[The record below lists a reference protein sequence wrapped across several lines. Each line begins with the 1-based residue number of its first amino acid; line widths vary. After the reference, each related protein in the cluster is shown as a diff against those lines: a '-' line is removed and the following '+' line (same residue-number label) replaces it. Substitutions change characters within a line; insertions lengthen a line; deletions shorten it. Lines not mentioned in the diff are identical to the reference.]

1 MKLFRLKLYLLLF
14 LLCESISIAIGA
26 QAVAADW
33 RTASRDSSLIAP
45 RPETTP
51 EAVVQVYSAR
61 AFSWRGIFAVH
72 TWISLKPKHAK
83 KYTVYEVVGWHT
95 LKGDTAIQ
103 IHQNEPDRYWYG
115 ARPEI
120 LSDLRGAEA
129 TAAIKGIKAAAA
141 AYPYANTYITWPGP
155 NSNTFTAFIVR
166 HVPELKTDL
175 SPLAVGK
182 DFLPPGKILSR
193 APSGTGIQIS
203 IIGVLG
209 VLISVNEGI
218 EFNLLSLSFGIDP
231 GDLAIRLPIIG
242 KIGLR

>member
-1 MKLFRLKLYLLLF
+1 MKWCRLKFYLF
-14 LLCESISIAIGA
+14 LLLLCEPISILIGA
-26 QAVAADW
+26 QAVADDW
-33 RTASRDSSLIAP
+33 RSASRESSLIAP

-72 TWISLKPKHAK
+72 TWISLKPKDST

-95 LKGDTAIQ
+95 LKGDSVIQ

-115 ARPEI
+115 ARPKI

-129 TAAIKGIKAAAA
+129 TEAIKGIKAAAA
-141 AYPYANTYITWPGP
+141 AYPYANTYTTWPGP

-166 HVPELKTDL
+166 HVPELRTDL
-175 SPLAVGK
+175 PPLAIGK
-182 DFLPPGKILSR
+182 DFLPRGKIFSR
-193 APSGTGIQIS
+193 APSGRGIQIS
-203 IIGVLG
+203 ILGVLG
-209 VLISVNEGI
+209 ILISVNGGV

>member
-1 MKLFRLKLYLLLF
+1 MNWCRVKFYLLLL
-14 LLCESISIAIGA
+14 LLCEPISIAIGA

-33 RTASRDSSLIAP
+33 RSASRESSLIAP

-72 TWISLKPKHAK
+72 TWISLKPKHATT
-83 KYTVYEVVGWHT
+83 YTVYEVIGWHT
-95 LKGDTAIQ
+95 LKGDSAIQ

-115 ARPEI
+115 AKPKI
-120 LSDLRGAEA
+120 LTDLRGAEA
-129 TAAIKGIKAAAA
+129 TKAIKGIKAAAA
-141 AYPYANTYITWPGP
+141 AYPYANNYTTWPGP

-166 HVPELKTDL
+166 RVPELRTDL
-175 SPLAVGK
+175 SPLAIGK
-182 DFLPPGKILSR
+182 DFLPHGKVLSR

-203 IIGVLG
+203 FLGVLG
-209 VLISVNEGI
+209 ILISANEGI
-218 EFNLLSLSFGIDP
+218 EFNLLSISFGIDP

>member
-1 MKLFRLKLYLLLF
+1 MKWCRLRFNLLLL
-14 LLCESISIAIGA
+14 LLCQPVFIAIGVQSA
-26 QAVAADW
+26 AADW
-33 RTASRDSSLIAP
+33 RSASRESSLIAP

-72 TWISLKPKHAK
+72 TWISLKPKHAT
-83 KYTVYEVVGWHT
+83 KYTVYEVIGWHT
-95 LKGDTAIQ
+95 LKGGSAIQ

-115 ARPEI
+115 ARPKI

-129 TAAIKGIKAAAA
+129 TEAIKGIKAAAA
-141 AYPYANTYITWPGP
+141 AYPYANTYTTWPGP
-155 NSNTFTAFIVR
+155 NSNTFTAFIIR
-166 HVPELKTDL
+166 HVPELTTDL
-175 SPLAVGK
+175 PPLAIGK
-182 DFLPPGKILSR
+182 DFLPHGKIHSR
-193 APSGTGIQIS
+193 PPSGTGIQIS
-203 IIGVLG
+203 ILGVLG
-209 VLISVNEGI
+209 ILISVNEGI